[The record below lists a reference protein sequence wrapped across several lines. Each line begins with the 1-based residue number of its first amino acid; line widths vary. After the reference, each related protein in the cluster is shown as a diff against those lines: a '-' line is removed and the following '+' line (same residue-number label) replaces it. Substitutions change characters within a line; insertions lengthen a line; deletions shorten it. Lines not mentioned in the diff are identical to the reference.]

1 MVYMWALY
9 AREVKRFQ
17 KIWMDTVFS
26 PIVSMGLYL
35 AVFGIVLHGR
45 QLGDF
50 NYLAFIYTGLL
61 SMVLVNGS
69 FSNPGFSLIIAK
81 NVGTIVDLQIAP
93 IATWRIGVAYA
104 FAALTRGLITLL
116 IAAAFTIWFIPGMH
130 IAHPVL
136 FIVALLLNGFL
147 YGLLGVAFGM
157 WAKGFESLTFM
168 TTFILQPMIFL
179 AGVFYPVSDLPS
191 PWNTISLFNPIHHTV
206 NVIRYSL
213 LGYQDVSY
221 LTSFLVNVGFVLI
234 LFACMQVITKR
245 GLRRG

>member
-35 AVFGIVLHGR
+35 AVFGIVLQGR
-45 QLGDF
+45 EIGEL

-61 SMVLVNGS
+61 AMVLVNGS

-93 IATWRIGVAYA
+93 MATWRIGVAYA
-104 FAALTRGLITLL
+104 LAALTRGLITLL
-116 IAAAFTIWFIPGMH
+116 IAAFFTIWFIPGIQ
-130 IAHPVL
+130 IAHPAL
-136 FIVALLLNGFL
+136 FLVALLLNGFCFA
-147 YGLLGVAFGM
+147 LLGVAFGM

-179 AGVFYPVSDLPS
+179 AGVFYPIADLPH
-191 PWNTISLFNPIHHTV
+191 PWDLVSLLNPIHHTV
-206 NVIRYSL
+206 NLIRYSL
-213 LGYQDVSY
+213 LGYQDAPY
-221 LTSFLVNVGFVLI
+221 TTSFAIIAAFTVI
-234 LFACMQVITKR
+234 LFACMHVITQK